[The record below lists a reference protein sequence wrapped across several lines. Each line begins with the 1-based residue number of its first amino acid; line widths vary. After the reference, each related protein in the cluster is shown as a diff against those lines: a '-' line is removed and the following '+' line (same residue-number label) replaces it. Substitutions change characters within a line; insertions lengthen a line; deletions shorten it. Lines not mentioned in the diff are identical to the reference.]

1 MGSIKTEEYLKEK
14 YLPGSEKVSIVLFEG
29 DSELSALNKAIDSEG
44 LQYRTIVKTNTVDSL
59 YNEVSEHKPDI
70 VILHIVSPEID
81 WLRLISG
88 IKEIEKGIK
97 IIVYSSHLEHKFV
110 FAIMGAGAS
119 GYVAE
124 NGSSAD
130 LCKALDFVLNGEI
143 YLSREILA
151 GSDESQRI
159 PAFVNSDISL
169 LSEQES
175 IVVRMISEGSSTK
188 EIAFDLRIAVK
199 TVETYRKRIMEKLDI
214 DSVAGLT
221 KFAIK
226 AGLTSLS

>member
-1 MGSIKTEEYLKEK
+1 
-14 YLPGSEKVSIVLFEG
+14 
-29 DSELSALNKAIDSEG
+29 
-44 LQYRTIVKTNTVDSL
+44 
-59 YNEVSEHKPDI
+59 I
-70 VILHIVSPEID
+70 VILHIVSSEID

-97 IIVYSSHLEHKFV
+97 IIVYSSHLEHKFI

-124 NGSSAD
+124 SGSSAD
-130 LCKALDFVLNGEI
+130 FRKALDFVLNGEI

-159 PAFVNSDISL
+159 PAIVNSDISL

-175 IVVRMISEGSSTK
+175 IVVRMISEGRTTK
-188 EIAFDLRIAVK
+188 EIAFDLSISRSSVA
-199 TVETYRKRIMEKLDI
+199 TYRSRIMEKLDI
-214 DSVAGLT
+214 YNDAGLI

-226 AGLTSLS
+226 TGLTSLI

>member
-1 MGSIKTEEYLKEK
+1 MGSIKTGEYLKEK
-14 YLPGSEKVSIVLFEG
+14 YLPGSEKVSIVLLEG
-29 DSELSALNKAIDSEG
+29 QSEVSTLHEAMKSGN
-44 LQYRTIVKTNTVDSL
+44 LQQMSIVKTNTVDTL
-59 YNEVSEHKPDI
+59 YNAVLEHNPDI

-81 WLRLISG
+81 WLRLILE
-88 IKEIEKGIK
+88 IKELRTGTR
-97 IIVYSSHLEHKFV
+97 IIVYSSHLEHKFI

-130 LCKALDFVLNGEI
+130 LRKALDFVLNGEI

-159 PAFVNSDISL
+159 PAIVNSDISL

-175 IVVRMISEGSSTK
+175 IVVRMISEGRTTK
-188 EIAFDLRIAVK
+188 EIAFDLSISRSSVA
-199 TVETYRKRIMEKLDI
+199 TYRSRIMEKLDI
-214 DSVAGLT
+214 YNDAGLI

-226 AGLTSLS
+226 TGLTSLI